1 MSGEHSVEDMDG
13 GCGAAERWGVGV
25 VGFGMDADGVVVSEF
40 DSDGIVEADDDV
52 VVGGYEEDGVGRDPE
67 DAALVVTLEEFGGAV
82 EPGCEP
88 LDGLG
93 AEGVGSED
101 MVVWGVFRDG
111 CVAECFGICFGDF
124 FDVVLDPRLTCL
136 GSKFYPLLEHGF
148 LGVGGVGKNGLCGR
162 FGG

>member
-1 MSGEHSVEDMDG
+1 M
-13 GCGAAERWGVGV
+13 
-25 VGFGMDADGVVVSEF
+25 SEF
-40 DSDGIVEADDDV
+40 DADGIVEADDDV

-101 MVVWGVFRDG
+101 MLV
-111 CVAECFGICFGDF
+111 GDF
-124 FDVVLDPRLTCL
+124 ISRRL
-136 GSKFYPLLEHGF
+136 
-148 LGVGGVGKNGLCGR
+148 R
-162 FGG
+162 R